1 MSKKLTKK
9 QIEQLSQF
17 TTDELLALIHDL
29 TENYAEINQFLAVNY
44 LMSPEEKLKS
54 TENEYKKQF
63 RKKGNY
69 DYWKS
74 HTFFFDLENKIVT
87 PLDKLALDLPS
98 EMLKI
103 TEKMIGEVDDLFEK
117 YDTSSGSWQDYLYGL
132 LNVWIKAL
140 GAAYKKD
147 NQIDFVGHYLG
158 IKYNCD

>member
-74 HTFFFDLENKIVT
+74 HTFFLDLENKIVT
-87 PLDKLALDLPS
+87 PLDRA
-98 EMLKI
+98 
-103 TEKMIGEVDDLFEK
+103 
-117 YDTSSGSWQDYLYGL
+117 
-132 LNVWIKAL
+132 
-140 GAAYKKD
+140 
-147 NQIDFVGHYLG
+147 
-158 IKYNCD
+158 C